1 MNRKQIF
8 LIAGGVLVVIILII
22 GVKWIFQP
30 ASKSVQNKDAE
41 FMFGA
46 SALVNEFIT
55 DEQMANSLYLD
66 KVIQVTGTVNNIVD
80 DGSIIVVSLKDPEST
95 SGVLCSFDKSS
106 VLSSADKLTMGST
119 ITVKGVCTGFLLDVV
134 LTKCSIVE

>member
-8 LIAGGVLVVIILII
+8 LIAGGVLVIIILII
-22 GVKWIFQP
+22 TVKWIFQP
-30 ASKSVQNKDAE
+30 ASKSVQKEEAE

-66 KVIQVTGTVNNIVD
+66 KIIQVTGTVNNIVD
-80 DGSIIVVSLKDPEST
+80 DESVIVVSLKDPEST
-95 SGVLCSFDKSS
+95 SGVLCSFDKS
-106 VLSSADKLTMGST
+106 VLSADDLTVGT
-119 ITVKGVCTGFLLDVV
+119 KITVKGVCTGFLLDVV
-134 LTKCSIVE
+134 LTKCSLVN

>member
-8 LIAGGVLVVIILII
+8 LIAGSILAIIILII
-22 GVKWIFQP
+22 VVKWIFQP
-30 ASKSVQNKDAE
+30 ASKSVQKEEAE

-46 SALVNEFIT
+46 SALVNEFII

-66 KVIQVTGTVNNIVD
+66 KIIQVSGTIDNIAD
-80 DGSIIVVSLKDPEST
+80 DGSVVVVSLKDPEGS

-106 VLSSADKLTMGST
+106 LSVEKLTLGNKL
-119 ITVKGVCTGFLLDVV
+119 TVKGICTGYLLDVV
-134 LTKCSIVE
+134 LTKCALVE

>member
-8 LIAGGVLVVIILII
+8 LIAGGILAIIILII

-30 ASKSVQNKDAE
+30 ASKSVQKEEAE
-41 FMFGA
+41 FMFGS

-66 KVIQVTGTVNNIVD
+66 KVIQVTGTINNIVD
-80 DGSIIVVSLKDPEST
+80 DESVIVVSLKDPEST
-95 SGVLCSFDKSS
+95 SGVLCSFDKS
-106 VLSSADKLTMGST
+106 VLSADKLTLGT
-119 ITVKGVCTGFLLDVV
+119 KITVKGICTGFLLDGV
-134 LTKCSIVE
+134 LTKCSLVE

>member
-8 LIAGGVLVVIILII
+8 LIAGGLLIVIILII

-80 DGSIIVVSLKDPEST
+80 NGSIIVVSLKDPEST
-95 SGVLCSFDKSS
+95 SGVLCSFDKSA
-106 VLSSADKLTMGST
+106 LSTDKLTLGST

-134 LTKCSIVE
+134 LTKCSLVE

>member
-8 LIAGGVLVVIILII
+8 LIAGGVLVIIILII
-22 GVKWIFQP
+22 TVKWIFQP
-30 ASKSVQNKDAE
+30 ASKSVQKEEAE

-66 KVIQVTGTVNNIVD
+66 KIIQVTGTVNNIVD
-80 DGSIIVVSLKDPEST
+80 DESVIVVSLKDPEST
-95 SGVLCSFDKSS
+95 SGVLCSFDKS
-106 VLSSADKLTMGST
+106 VLSADDLTVGT
-119 ITVKGVCTGFLLDVV
+119 KITVKGICTGFLLDVV
-134 LTKCSIVE
+134 LTKCSLVN